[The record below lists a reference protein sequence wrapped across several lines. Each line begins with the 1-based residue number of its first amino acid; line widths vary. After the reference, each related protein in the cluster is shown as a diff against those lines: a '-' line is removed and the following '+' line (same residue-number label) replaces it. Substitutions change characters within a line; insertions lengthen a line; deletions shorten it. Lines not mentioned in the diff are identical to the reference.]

1 MPILFLKM
9 SQYLEIETHLNPPY
23 LKQKYSFNKFVRYL
37 SMSFSNTI
45 PALKQSII
53 VMVTVNG
60 IILYAVTKPE
70 LTTSMFVLFL
80 WYQNSRL

>member
-1 MPILFLKM
+1 MLILFLKM
-9 SQYLEIETHLNPPY
+9 SQEIETHLNPPY

>member
-1 MPILFLKM
+1 
-9 SQYLEIETHLNPPY
+9 
-23 LKQKYSFNKFVRYL
+23 
-37 SMSFSNTI
+37 MSFSNTI